1 VWNECIVRLT
11 ESLLVVCCHNNLAFN
26 YSLYSYHFDSC
37 VEVLTQKGKT
47 YNFGEIL
54 GRLANS
60 RAYLV
65 IIVM

>member
-1 VWNECIVRLT
+1 M
-11 ESLLVVCCHNNLAFN
+11 HYKAFN

-47 YNFGEIL
+47 QNFEET
-54 GRLANS
+54 S

-65 IIVM
+65 VIIM